1 MLKVI
6 QFCILAL
13 FCCVAACS
21 TPPTGGGGGG
31 SFACAPGAT
40 QACLCAPKVNGIQVC
55 AADGKSWLTC
65 KCGVGDAAS
74 GDGGDNISDGATGDG
89 SAATSDS
96 NTGNNGDL
104 TGGGGDAGLLTDGGT
119 GAEDG
124 SAQNAETADGQ
135 GVGDV
140 WVDAGNDDVPDWGN
154 YFDDVA
160 DDVGGLDAGKKD
172 TGGAD
177 SGVLD
182 NCNDRAKIVY
192 VVTEQNDFLS
202 FDPEILKFKLIGK
215 LNCANDGS
223 TPFSMSVDR
232 NADAWVLYQT
242 GFGGG
247 GEKLYKVST
256 LDASCQ
262 KTNYQSNQ
270 AGFTTYGMGF
280 SSDVAGSN
288 DETLFLGKYAMFGS
302 SQLGTLSFP
311 NLKVTSVAPLPN
323 GAASPELSGN
333 GLGEL
338 YGFFPSSN
346 PPSVRQI
353 DKANGTTPKIWPLP
367 VNQFSGINAWAF
379 AQWGGDFYL
388 FFKTFSMGSSS
399 VWKLDSNTGVAKP
412 ALTNVGYTITGA
424 GVSSCA
430 PSSLK
435 P

>member
-1 MLKVI
+1 MPKSI
-6 QFCILAL
+6 QYFIFAV
-13 FCCVAACS
+13 FCCASACS

-31 SFACAPGAT
+31 GFACAPGAT

-55 AADGKSWLTC
+55 ASDGKSWLTC
-65 KCGVGDAAS
+65 QCGADDAAS
-74 GDGGDNISDGATGDG
+74 GDSGGKSGDATAGDG
-89 SAATSDS
+89 PDAAGDS
-96 NTGNNGDL
+96 NTSNNSDL
-104 TGGGGDAGLLTDGGT
+104 VGGDESGQTDAVNSVQD
-119 GAEDG
+119 GA
-124 SAQNAETADGQ
+124 AQKNETSDGQ
-135 GVGDV
+135 GGADV
-140 WVDAGNDDVPDWGN
+140 WVDAQSDDSADWGN

-160 DDVGGLDAGKKD
+160 DDAGPADASGKD
-172 TGGAD
+172 GAPAD
-177 SGVLD
+177 SGLLD
-182 NCNDRAKIVY
+182 NCNERAKIVY

-202 FDPEILKFKLIGK
+202 FDPETLKFKLIGK

-232 NADAWVLYQT
+232 NADAWVLYQA

-262 KTNYQSNQ
+262 NTNYQSNQ
-270 AGFTTYGMGF
+270 SGFTTYGMGF
-280 SSDVAGSN
+280 SSDAAGSN
-288 DETLFLGKYAMFGS
+288 DETLFLGKYTMFGA

-338 YGFFPSSN
+338 YGFFPASN
-346 PPSVRQI
+346 PPSVRRI
-353 DKANGTTPKIWPLP
+353 DKATGATPKIWPLP

-399 VWKLDSNTGVAKP
+399 VWKLDSTTGIAKSS
-412 ALTNVGYTITGA
+412 LVNIGYTITGA

-430 PSSLK
+430 PSSTLK